1 MGTRLNLA
9 KGLKRID
16 RPFLVVRL
24 DAIFPKP
31 NRVAGLDAA
40 ERAAQLWQLRLP
52 GLWVVRNY
60 HAVGVGRMRTRDFP
74 FHDIL
79 EDQRGGRVRAGRRSR
94 RHRP

>member
-40 ERAAQLWQLRLP
+40 QRAAQLWQLRLP
-52 GLWVVRNY
+52 RAL
-60 HAVGVGRMRTRDFP
+60 GRP
-74 FHDIL
+74 
-79 EDQRGGRVRAGRRSR
+79 
-94 RHRP
+94 

>member
-52 GLWVVRNY
+52 RAL
-60 HAVGVGRMRTRDFP
+60 GRP
-74 FHDIL
+74 
-79 EDQRGGRVRAGRRSR
+79 
-94 RHRP
+94 